1 MISQVEKD
9 ALLSTARTAYEQ
21 VFNAISSMAIETMPT
36 ADLQAQL
43 TSLQTQLTAV
53 SDELNTLKIVAASL
67 QSKIDMVR
75 AAIN

>member
-1 MISQVEKD
+1 
-9 ALLSTARTAYEQ
+9 
-21 VFNAISSMAIETMPT
+21 MAIETMPT

-53 SDELNTLKIVAASL
+53 SDELNTLKITAASL

>member
-1 MISQVEKD
+1 V
-9 ALLSTARTAYEQ
+9 
-21 VFNAISSMAIETMPT
+21 PT

-53 SDELNTLKIVAASL
+53 SDELNSLKIVAASL

-75 AAIN
+75 AAIS

>member
-1 MISQVEKD
+1 MITQSDKD
-9 ALLSTARTAYEQ
+9 ALLAVARTAYETI
-21 VFNAISSMAIETMPT
+21 FNSISALAIESVPT

-53 SDELNTLKIVAASL
+53 SDELNTLKITAASL

-75 AAIN
+75 AAIS